1 MKSQSKSDRQRGNL
15 TDEDIERYLLTHLD
29 FFERNTDLLESLSIP
44 HDTGGVVSLIERQV
58 DVLRNKNEQLERKL
72 IDLVQVARDNEGLS
86 TRLHRLALG
95 LMEAEG
101 IDDVIS
107 TTKDLL
113 RNEFPSTHVVIR
125 LFAENGLDE
134 PISDLYIGE
143 RGEAPK
149 SLVDDLFD
157 SNRPVCGRFEEVQM
171 TYVFGDIGVEVKSAV
186 LIPLTDVRNL
196 GILALGSHES
206 DRFHNGMGTL
216 FLGYLG
222 ELVSRAVNTH
232 LTN

>member
-15 TDEDIERYLLTHLD
+15 TDEDIERYLSTHPD
-29 FFERNTDLLESLSIP
+29 FFERNIDLLESLSIP
-44 HDTGGVVSLIERQV
+44 HDTGGAVSLIERQV
-58 DVLRNKNEQLERKL
+58 NVLRNKNEQLESKL
-72 IDLVQVARDNEGLS
+72 IELVQVARDNEGLS

-113 RNEFPSTHVVIR
+113 RNEFPSTHVVVR

-149 SLVDDLFD
+149 SLVEDLFD

-186 LIPLTDVRNL
+186 LIPLTDGRNL
-196 GILALGSHES
+196 GILALGSHEP

>member
-15 TDEDIERYLLTHLD
+15 TDEDIERYLSTHPD
-29 FFERNTDLLESLSIP
+29 FFERNIDLLESLSIP
-44 HDTGGVVSLIERQV
+44 HDTGGAVSLIERQV

-113 RNEFPSTHVVIR
+113 RNEFPSTHVVVR

-149 SLVDDLFD
+149 SLVEDLFD

-186 LIPLTDVRNL
+186 LIPLTDGRNL
-196 GILALGSHES
+196 GILALGSHEP

>member
-1 MKSQSKSDRQRGNL
+1 MKSQSKSDRQREKL
-15 TDEDIERYLLTHLD
+15 TDEEIEGYLLTHPD
-29 FFERNTDLLESLSIP
+29 FFERNTELLESLIIP
-44 HDTGGVVSLIERQV
+44 HNTGGAVSLIERQV
-58 DVLRNKNEQLERKL
+58 DVLRNKNDQLERKL

-95 LMEAEG
+95 LMEADG
-101 IDDVIS
+101 IDDVIG

-134 PISDLYIGE
+134 PVSDLYIDE
-143 RGEAPK
+143 PGEAP
-149 SLVDDLFD
+149 SALMEDLFD
-157 SNRPVCGRFEEVQM
+157 SNRPICGRFEEAQM
-171 TYVFGDIGVEVKSAV
+171 TYVFGELGVEVKSAV
-186 LIPLTDVRNL
+186 LIPLTDGRNL

-206 DRFHNGMGTL
+206 DRFHHGMGTL

-232 LTN
+232 LIT

>member
-15 TDEDIERYLLTHLD
+15 TDEDIERYLSTHPD
-29 FFERNTDLLESLSIP
+29 FFERNIDLLESLSIP
-44 HDTGGVVSLIERQV
+44 HDTGGAVSLIERQV

-95 LMEAEG
+95 LMEADG

-134 PISDLYIGE
+134 PISDPYIGD
-143 RGEAPK
+143 RGEA
-149 SLVDDLFD
+149 SAALLEELF
-157 SNRPVCGRFEEVQM
+157 E
-171 TYVFGDIGVEVKSAV
+171 
-186 LIPLTDVRNL
+186 
-196 GILALGSHES
+196 SHKENK
-206 DRFHNGMGTL
+206 DT
-216 FLGYLG
+216 
-222 ELVSRAVNTH
+222 
-232 LTN
+232 